1 MQQDLVPESVTQD
14 WVQRLKTW
22 GYDAIPIS
30 ANEGI
35 GVSEV
40 CDALEGKLGVIVG
53 PSGVGKSS
61 LINAIN
67 TERGGSSSDN
77 KNKTHFV
84 PELLLEKEKE
94 KEEETK
100 SAGSAKSVDEDEN
113 ASVSF
118 IEESEKDQEIELLD
132 VGEVS
137 ARTGRG
143 KHTTRNISLI
153 KLSNGGLLA
162 DTPGFNQPHLLGVSP
177 RELSKCFPEIVE
189 RLEEGGGKCSFKNCA
204 HIHEPG
210 CIVRGE
216 WERYPMYVDMYN
228 QVKLQ
233 ETQALKTGSQK
244 ESREG
249 DVKRKSRQG
258 GKVKAEP
265 RLNKKKHRRTS
276 RKLSKQ
282 QFKQAIMEE
291 DFD

>member
-1 MQQDLVPESVTQD
+1 
-14 WVQRLKTW
+14 
-22 GYDAIPIS
+22 
-30 ANEGI
+30 
-35 GVSEV
+35 
-40 CDALEGKLGVIVG
+40 LGVIVG

-67 TERGGSSSDN
+67 TERGTSTNG
-77 KNKTHFV
+77 THV
-84 PELLLEKEKE
+84 
-94 KEEETK
+94 EEEEEVET
-100 SAGSAKSVDEDEN
+100 AAAAAAAVEGGEEEGDELE
-113 ASVSF
+113 VV
-118 IEESEKDQEIELLD
+118 ELLD

-162 DTPGFNQPHLLGVSP
+162 DTPGFNQPHLLGVTP
-177 RELSKCFPEIVE
+177 RELSKCFPEIVQ
-189 RLEEGGGKCSFKNCA
+189 RLQEGGGKCAFKNCA

-210 CIVRGE
+210 CLVRGE
-216 WERYPMYVDMYN
+216 WERYPMYVDMYD

-233 ETQALKTGSQK
+233 ESQALKTGSNK
-244 ESREG
+244 ESRQG
-249 DVKRKSRQG
+249 DSKKKSKQG

-282 QFKQAIMEE
+282 QFKQAIREEE